1 MFYIEKEVNFGN
13 NFDYELPLFAE
24 ESEITLEFESVKEDR
39 VFAYSIIVDG
49 NVIAYNKDSD
59 FVLSFKE
66 TFKIKP
72 TAKVEIKLYGKA
84 YLTEVPRGDAAFDD
98 EFYKNNTFTDEN
110 GNEIIDV
117 KLTNKEEQ
125 IEAVELT
132 PEEAIQKVQQFF
144 VTTGT
149 LKITQNQI

>member
-24 ESEITLEFESVKEDR
+24 ESEITLEFASVKPDR
-39 VFAYSIIVDG
+39 VFAYTITVDG
-49 NVIAYNKDSD
+49 EVVAYNKDSD
-59 FVLSFKE
+59 YVTEFKE

-72 TAKVEIKLYGKA
+72 TAKAYLRMFGKA
-84 YLTEVPRGDAAFDD
+84 YLVDVPRGDEAFDD
-98 EFYKNNTFTDEN
+98 GFYKNNTFIDEN
-110 GNEIIDV
+110 GDEIVDV
-117 KLTNKEEQ
+117 QLANQEE

-132 PEEAIQKVQQFF
+132 PEEAIQKVQQFY